1 MADNLCINVVHE
13 SKVVANALFLEEG
26 TASIAL
32 PYLLSMCFAY
42 SFMDTLY
49 DNAQAVAVGCLST
62 CKVGMGFSPDDIE
75 SVAQYLRIQQQGDG
89 GLIRVSKEGKRENYV
104 NAKCTIDF
112 ILDSQ
117 SFNFNLFETYAM
129 LYQLNAVRLLD
140 GLDAISTDAA
150 SVRFVS
156 SNVPFDQITKF
167 ARLVESSINGD
178 TILINELGRL
188 VYIL

>member
-13 SKVVANALFLEEG
+13 SEVVANALFFEDG

-32 PYLLSMCFAY
+32 SYLSSMCFAY
-42 SFMDTLY
+42 SFMSMLY
-49 DNAQAVAVGCLST
+49 DNVQAIAVGCLAT
-62 CKVGMGFSPDDIE
+62 CKAGMGFSPDDIE
-75 SVAQYLRIQQQGDG
+75 SVARYLRIQHQGDG
-89 GLIRVSKEGKRENYV
+89 GLIHVSKEGKRENYV

-129 LYQLNAVRLLD
+129 LYQLNAVRLLN

-150 SVRFVS
+150 SARFVS

>member
-13 SKVVANALFLEEG
+13 SEVVANALFFEDG

-32 PYLLSMCFAY
+32 SYLSSMCFAY
-42 SFMDTLY
+42 SFMSMLY
-49 DNAQAVAVGCLST
+49 DNVQAIAVGCLAT
-62 CKVGMGFSPDDIE
+62 CKAGMCFSPEDIE
-75 SVAQYLRIQQQGDG
+75 SVARYLRIQHQGNG
-89 GLIRVSKEGKRENYV
+89 GLIHVSKEGKRENYV

>member
-1 MADNLCINVVHE
+1 MPDNLCINVVHE
-13 SKVVANALFLEEG
+13 SKVVANVLFLEEG

-75 SVAQYLRIQQQGDG
+75 SVAHYLRIQQQGNG

-117 SFNFNLFETYAM
+117 SFNFNLLNTYAT
-129 LYQLNAVRLLD
+129 LHQLNMVRLAD
-140 GLDAISTDAA
+140 GLDTTNPDAVP
-150 SVRFVS
+150 VRFNS
-156 SNVPFDQITKF
+156 SNVPFDQVHKF
-167 ARLVESSINGD
+167 ARLVESAINGD
-178 TILINELGRL
+178 TILVDAVGRF
-188 VYIL
+188 VHIL